1 MTFLISNLPF
11 SNQTFKDSNVSFGKQ
26 VTKSN
31 MPSIIRKINYLAWI
45 LKQILLTISLTEN
58 HFFLKKINYVMITS
72 EDIIL
77 IMNY

>member
-1 MTFLISNLPF
+1 
-11 SNQTFKDSNVSFGKQ
+11 
-26 VTKSN
+26 